1 MEAFWTSSSQNQSAI
16 ARGSILRNLV
26 APPQTVQSDAKEIA
40 AEVVRGLR
48 DSGFELQG
56 KSPMD

>member
-1 MEAFWTSSSQNQSAI
+1 LFFTLSGFGGTST
-16 ARGSILRNLV
+16 GS
-26 APPQTVQSDAKEIA
+26 VQSDAKEIA